1 MAAPRKIDWDRIEPA
16 YRANIKSLTQIAVDY
31 EKETGV
37 AVTHAAIIKHFK
49 KVGIRRDL
57 KEKIRAKADSI
68 VLGSMVTGKVTAK
81 VTASDID
88 MMEAEAETMATVRL
102 AHRLDITKRRAQ
114 ANKLFQE
121 VEEQNEKKELSLQAR
136 IKCFSDMTNAYKI
149 LIGLERQAYGIED
162 KAVQAT
168 ITVANIPQYIQDI
181 IDEQ

>member
-1 MAAPRKIDWDRIEPA
+1 
-16 YRANIKSLTQIAVDY
+16 
-31 EKETGV
+31 
-37 AVTHAAIIKHFK
+37 
-49 KVGIRRDL
+49 
-57 KEKIRAKADSI
+57 
-68 VLGSMVTGKVTAK
+68 
-81 VTASDID
+81 
-88 MMEAEAETMATVRL
+88 MEAEAETMATVRL